1 MNKEAFKAALERAM
15 LITED
20 KLGGNYRTFVRMDF
34 EGDLLKISSVSTS
47 GSVYEEI
54 PIAKNGA
61 DLAIAFNCR
70 NMLDAFRA
78 LPEDV
83 YTVRMNEFSVV
94 GARIEDARGSGF
106 VAEDPDSPIPEGV
119 ELPEENGDGDRKKFI
134 FFIMPVKMNK

>member
-1 MNKEAFKAALERAM
+1 M
-15 LITED
+15 
-20 KLGGNYRTFVRMDF
+20 
-34 EGDLLKISSVSTS
+34 
-47 GSVYEEI
+47 YEEI

-83 YTVRMNEFSVV
+83 YTVRIRMNSPVV

-106 VAEDPDSPIPEGV
+106 VTEDPDSPIPEGV